1 MSSRIS
7 RRQALS
13 WALASSALG
22 CRSGNQPA
30 PPASASASASVRPWG
45 GLDIASVTQLR
56 EDERGGALV
65 VLLHGFGAHG
75 DDLVSL
81 AQSLERPRT
90 RFILPVAPISLGG
103 GARAWWSLDA
113 ANRPRYVSDPDS
125 APAPPSAELAA
136 ARVAVQGVL
145 ATAAQRYAPDQLLLA
160 GFSQGAMLALDVAL
174 TASPAPSRV
183 ALLSGALLVEAA
195 ARFEAPRETR
205 PALFISHGRQDRRLP
220 FSGAEGMKA
229 ALEAHGFPVTWR
241 PFEGGHEIP
250 EPIVAELQSFLFGA

>member
-1 MSSRIS
+1 MPRIDRATS
-7 RRQALS
+7 AIPTARPPHRVRSWPRR
-13 WALASSALG
+13 ASP
-22 CRSGNQPA
+22 CRACWLQPR
-30 PPASASASASVRPWG
+30 S
-45 GLDIASVTQLR
+45 
-56 EDERGGALV
+56 
-65 VLLHGFGAHG
+65 
-75 DDLVSL
+75 
-81 AQSLERPRT
+81 
-90 RFILPVAPISLGG
+90 
-103 GARAWWSLDA
+103 
-113 ANRPRYVSDPDS
+113 
-125 APAPPSAELAA
+125 
-136 ARVAVQGVL
+136 
-145 ATAAQRYAPDQLLLA
+145 APDQLLLA